1 MTYMDWKHDFE
12 PVAQGDPERYAQ
24 LWNLEHETRISKE
37 VGLFKRRI
45 GHLHQHRQHA
55 SASPQQN
62 AVVAF
67 DEAIDET
74 KPVNSKWL
82 GCLETTNAPH
92 LPNTVI
98 TTIVKYRYKEEYVD
112 PYQPMRDPF
121 KLNRPLKTESRKG
134 ASGNWVPARRF
145 IWVTFS
151 TSDQAPLPQDA
162 TTVKREMGLDSPEY
176 SPGVFIYR
184 FELTIEPTQR
194 CFSPTCLDA
203 GLRPAWKPPPDGFTQ
218 PWGLTRDLT
227 DGRARWPELLVET
240 KDYLHQASPQGEL
253 VSPPGQVVPVSPIQI
268 DYIVGR

>member
-1 MTYMDWKHDFE
+1 MTYMDWKHNFE
-12 PVAQGDPERYAQ
+12 PVAQGNPERYAQ

-37 VGLFKRRI
+37 LGLFKRRI

-55 SASPQQN
+55 SASAQQT

-82 GCLETTNAPH
+82 GCLETTNAP
-92 LPNTVI
+92 PIPKTVV
-98 TTIVKYRYKEEYVD
+98 TYQSLGSVRYGYRGAVHNPDRPSKSI
-112 PYQPMRDPF
+112 RL
-121 KLNRPLKTESRKG
+121 KGPLKTRKD

-145 IWVTFS
+145 IWVTFL
-151 TSDQAPLPQDA
+151 TGEQGPLPQDP
-162 TTVKREMGLDSPEY
+162 TTVKQEMGLNHFEE
-176 SPGVFIYR
+176 GNLIYR

-194 CFSPTCLDA
+194 CFIPTCLDA
-203 GLRPAWKPPPDGFTQ
+203 ELRPAWKPPPDGFQQ

-240 KDYLHQASPQGEL
+240 KDYLYQGPPKGEL
-253 VSPPGQVVPVSPIQI
+253 VSPPNQAVRVGPVQI
-268 DYIVGR
+268 DYRVGR